1 MVDVSIIIVNFNT
14 KDLLHNCLLSLFE
27 HTKDIEFEVFVSDNG
42 STDGS
47 LDMVKKEFPSVLI
60 IDNHVNLGFGA
71 ANNRAFDKAKGKYVF
86 YLNSD
91 TVVLNNAVKI
101 FFDYWENSEDKDCI
115 GALGSNL
122 LNEEKQIIHSYGAL
136 QESVWYDVRHNA
148 KDFLRVI
155 KNSIPFLNR
164 THLGKAPVDVNP
176 KYVGE
181 VGFVTGADL
190 FVRNDSF
197 ARFDERYFLYAE
209 DADLQKTMELAGK
222 KRMII
227 DGPEI
232 QHLKGKSDK
241 SRSIIEFYR
250 GVSKINNQ
258 MSSCLYHRKFNG
270 KKKFAIFALKTVI
283 FIMWLNP
290 LLFGKTRHYISKL
303 VRI

>member
-14 KDLLHNCLLSLFE
+14 RDLLHNCLSSLFE
-27 HTKDIEFEVFVSDNG
+27 QTKDIEFEVFVSDNG

-60 IDNHVNLGFGA
+60 IDNQANLGFGA
-71 ANNRAFDKAKGKYVF
+71 ANNRALDKAKGKYVF

-91 TVVLNNAVKI
+91 TVLLNNAVKI
-101 FFDYWENSEDKDCI
+101 FFDYWENSEDKDNI
-115 GALGSNL
+115 GSLGSNL
-122 LNEEKQIIHSYGAL
+122 LNEEKQIIHSYGTL
-136 QESVWYDVRHNA
+136 QENVWHDVKHNA
-148 KDFLRVI
+148 KDLLRSI
-155 KNSIPFLNR
+155 KNSIPILKK
-164 THLGKAPVDVNP
+164 THLGKAPDDVKP

-197 ARFDERYFLYAE
+197 ARFDERYFLYWE
-209 DADLQKTMELAGK
+209 DSDLQKTMALAGK
-222 KRMII
+222 KRLII

-241 SRSIIEFYR
+241 SSSVMQFYR
-250 GVSKINNQ
+250 GVSKINTQ
-258 MSSCLYHRKFNG
+258 LSTCLYHRKFNG

-283 FIMWLNP
+283 SIMWLNP

>member
-14 KDLLHNCLLSLFE
+14 KDLLHNCLSSLFE
-27 HTKDIEFEVFVSDNG
+27 QTKDIEFEVFVSDNG

-47 LDMVKKEFPSVLI
+47 LAMVKKEFPSVLI
-60 IDNHVNLGFGA
+60 IDNQANLGFGA
-71 ANNRAFDKAKGKYVF
+71 ANNRALDKAKGKYVF

-91 TVVLNNAVKI
+91 TVLLNNAVKI
-101 FFDYWENSEDKDCI
+101 FFDYWENSEDKDNI
-115 GALGSNL
+115 GSLGSNL
-122 LNEEKQIIHSYGAL
+122 LNEEKQIIHSYGTL
-136 QESVWYDVRHNA
+136 QENVWHDVKHNA
-148 KDFLRVI
+148 KDLLRSI
-155 KNSIPFLNR
+155 KNSIPLLNK
-164 THLGKAPVDVNP
+164 THLGKAPDDVKP

-197 ARFDERYFLYAE
+197 ARFDERYFLYWE
-209 DADLQKTMELAGK
+209 DSDLQKTMALAGK
-222 KRMII
+222 KRLII

-241 SRSIIEFYR
+241 SRSVMQFYR
-250 GVSKINNQ
+250 GVSKINTQ
-258 MSSCLYHRKFNG
+258 LSTCLYHRKFNR
-270 KKKFAIFALKTVI
+270 KKRFAIFTLKTVI

-303 VRI
+303 VRL

>member
-1 MVDVSIIIVNFNT
+1 MVDVSIIIVNYNT
-14 KDLLHNCLLSLFE
+14 KDLLHNCLSSLFE
-27 HTKDIEFEVFVSDNG
+27 HTKDIEFEVFVSDNA

-47 LDMVKKEFPSVLI
+47 LDMVKKDFPSVI
-60 IDNHVNLGFGA
+60 VIDNKKNLGFGT
-71 ANNRAFDKAKGKYVF
+71 ANNKALDRAKGKYVF

-101 FFDYWENSEDKDCI
+101 FFDYWENSKDKDGI

-122 LNEEKQIIHSYGAL
+122 LNEDCQIIHSYGNL
-136 QESVWYDVRHNA
+136 QENIWVDIRHNS
-148 KDFLRVI
+148 KDLLRSI
-155 KNSIPFLNR
+155 KNSIPFLNK
-164 THLGKAPVDVNP
+164 THLGKSPDDIKP
-176 KYVGE
+176 KHIGE

-197 ARFDERYFLYAE
+197 ARFDERYFLYWE
-209 DADLQKTMELAGK
+209 DSDLQKTMELSGK
-222 KRMII
+222 KRLVI

-241 SRSIIEFYR
+241 SRSVMQFYR
-250 GVSKINNQ
+250 SVSKINTQ
-258 MSSCLYHRKFNG
+258 LSSCMYHRKFNG
-270 KKKFAIFALKTVI
+270 KKRLAIFILKTVI

-290 LLFGKTRHYISKL
+290 LLFGKTRHYIAKL

>member
-14 KDLLHNCLLSLFE
+14 KDLLHNCLSSLFE
-27 HTKDIEFEVFVSDNG
+27 QTKDIEFEVFVSDNG

-60 IDNHVNLGFGA
+60 IDNQANLGFGA
-71 ANNRAFDKAKGKYVF
+71 ANNRALDKAKGKYVF

-91 TVVLNNAVKI
+91 TVLLNNAVKI
-101 FFDYWENSEDKDCI
+101 FFDYWENSEDKDNI
-115 GALGSNL
+115 GSLGSNL
-122 LNEEKQIIHSYGAL
+122 LNEEKQIIHSYGTL
-136 QESVWYDVRHNA
+136 QENVWHDVKHNA
-148 KDFLRVI
+148 KDLLRSI
-155 KNSIPFLNR
+155 KNSIPILKK
-164 THLGKAPVDVNP
+164 THLGKAPDDVKS

-197 ARFDERYFLYAE
+197 ARFDERYFLYWE
-209 DADLQKTMELAGK
+209 DSDLQKTMALAGK
-222 KRMII
+222 KRLII

-241 SRSIIEFYR
+241 SSSVMQFYK
-250 GVSKINNQ
+250 GVSKINTQ
-258 MSSCLYHRKFNG
+258 LSTCLYHRKFNG

>member
-14 KDLLHNCLLSLFE
+14 KDLLRNCLSSLFE
-27 HTKDIEFEVFVSDNG
+27 QTKDIEFEVFVSDNG

-47 LDMVKKEFPSVLI
+47 LDMVRKYFPTVLI
-60 IDNHVNLGFGA
+60 IDNQANLGFGA
-71 ANNRAFDKAKGKYVF
+71 ANNRALDKAKGKYVF

-101 FFDYWENSEDKDCI
+101 FFDYWENSEDKDTI

-136 QESVWYDVRHNA
+136 QENVWHDVRHNA
-148 KDFLRVI
+148 KDLLRVI
-155 KNSIPFLNR
+155 KNSIPLLSK
-164 THLGKAPVDVNP
+164 THLGKAPDDVKP

-222 KRMII
+222 KRIII

-241 SRSIIEFYR
+241 SRSVMEFYR

-258 MSSCLYHRKFNG
+258 LSSCLYHRKFNR

>member
-14 KDLLHNCLLSLFE
+14 KDLLHNCLSSLFE
-27 HTKDIEFEVFVSDNG
+27 QTKDIEFEVFVSDNG

-47 LDMVKKEFPSVLI
+47 LDMVKKDFPSVLI
-60 IDNHVNLGFGA
+60 IDNQANLGFGA
-71 ANNRAFDKAKGKYVF
+71 ANNRALDKAKGKYVF

-91 TVVLNNAVKI
+91 TVVLNNAAKI
-101 FFDYWENSEDKDCI
+101 FFDYWENSENKDCI

-122 LNEEKQIIHSYGAL
+122 LNEEKQIIHSYGTL
-136 QESVWYDVRHNA
+136 QENVWHDVRHNA
-148 KDFLRVI
+148 NDLLRSI
-155 KNSIPFLNR
+155 KNSIPILKK
-164 THLGKAPVDVNP
+164 THLGKAPDDVKP

-197 ARFDERYFLYAE
+197 ARFDERYFLYWE
-209 DADLQKTMELAGK
+209 DSDIQKTMALAGK
-222 KRMII
+222 KRLII

-241 SRSIIEFYR
+241 SRSVMQFYR
-250 GVSKINNQ
+250 GVSKINTQ
-258 MSSCLYHRKFNG
+258 LSTCLYHRKFNG
-270 KKKFAIFALKTVI
+270 KKKFAIFTLKTVI

-290 LLFGKTRHYISKL
+290 LLFGKTRYYISKL

>member
-14 KDLLHNCLLSLFE
+14 KDLLRNCLSSQFE
-27 HTKDIEFEVFVSDNG
+27 QTKDIEFEVFVSDNG

-47 LDMVKKEFPSVLI
+47 LDMVRKYFPTVLI
-60 IDNHVNLGFGA
+60 IDNQANLGFGA
-71 ANNRAFDKAKGKYVF
+71 ANNRALDKAKGKYVF

-101 FFDYWENSEDKDCI
+101 FFDYWENSEDKDTI

-136 QESVWYDVRHNA
+136 QENVWHDVRHNA
-148 KDFLRVI
+148 KDLLRVI
-155 KNSIPFLNR
+155 KNSIPLLSK
-164 THLGKAPVDVNP
+164 THLGKAPDDVKP

-222 KRMII
+222 KRIII

-241 SRSIIEFYR
+241 SRSVMEFYR

-258 MSSCLYHRKFNG
+258 LSSCLYHRKFNR